1 MDYGRNEFVT
11 NEILKARR
19 DAALP
24 IGLPSKSGVYVAR
37 AEGAEL
43 WDVEGKR
50 YIDFIGGIG
59 VLNVG
64 HRHPKVVAA
73 IKKQVDSFLHTSFGI
88 AQYEVYVEL
97 AEKLNKL
104 APGPAKKKT
113 ALFNSGAEAVEN
125 SVKFARRITGRPSII
140 AFEGAF
146 HGRTLLATTLTGK
159 SKPYKIGFGPLVPQI
174 FHAPY
179 PDQYHGISV
188 SQAIA
193 GINHLFKAA
202 VPTEELAAIIVEP
215 VQGEG
220 GFNAAPPEFLKSLRK
235 ICDDNGALLIADE
248 IQSGMGRT
256 GKMFAFEHAGVEP
269 DMMCVAKSI
278 AAGLPLSALIGK
290 AELMDKIAAG
300 GMGST
305 YGGNPVA
312 CAAALAVLEIFQE
325 EGLLQRADEI
335 GKKIA
340 ASWRSLQQGVAK
352 GHFGDVRQVG
362 GMIAVECV
370 KEGDPMKPNA
380 DLAAKIQVEARDRGL
395 IMTTAG
401 AHAQCLRCLTPLTVS
416 DALLDEGLAIFAAAT
431 EAAIKAPVKPAAP
444 TKS

>member
-1 MDYGRNEFVT
+1 MSHGKNEFT
-11 NEILKARR
+11 SNAALKARR
-19 DAALP
+19 DEALP
-24 IGLPSKSGVYVAR
+24 VGLPSKSGVYVAK
-37 AEGAEL
+37 AQNAEL

-64 HRHPKVVAA
+64 HRHPKVVEA
-73 IKKQVDSFLHTSFGI
+73 IKRQADDFIHTSFGI

-97 AEKLNKL
+97 AERLNRL
-104 APGPAKKKT
+104 APGATKKKT

-125 SVKFARRITGRPSII
+125 SVKFARRITGRPGVI

-159 SKPYKIGFGPLVPQI
+159 AKPYKQGFGPLVPAI

-179 PDQYHGISV
+179 PDEYHGVSV
-188 SQAIA
+188 RTCL
-193 GINHLFKAA
+193 NCLDHLFKTQIPPEEIAA
-202 VPTEELAAIIVEP
+202 FIVEP

-220 GFNAAPPEFLKSLRK
+220 GFNPAPHEFLQALRK
-235 ICDDNGALLIADE
+235 LADQHGALLIADE

-256 GKMFAFEHAGVEP
+256 GKMFAFEHASVEP
-269 DMMCVAKSI
+269 DMICVAKSI

-312 CAAALAVLEIFQE
+312 CAAALAVLDVFEE
-325 EGLLQRADEI
+325 EGLLDRAQII
-335 GKKIA
+335 GEKVA
-340 ASWRSLQQGVAK
+340 ANWRALATGVAK
-352 GHFGDVRQVG
+352 GHFGDVRQIG

-370 KEGDPMKPNA
+370 KDGDANKPNG
-380 DLAAKIQVEARDRGL
+380 DLAAKIQTEARDRGL
-395 IMTTAG
+395 ILTTAG
-401 AHAQCLRCLTPLTVS
+401 AYAQCLRCLVPLTIS
-416 DALLDEGLAIFAAAT
+416 DAHLDEGLRIFAEATMAAV
-431 EAAIKAPVKPAAP
+431 AG
-444 TKS
+444 

>member
-1 MDYGRNEFVT
+1 MSHGKNEFT
-11 NEILKARR
+11 SNAALKARR
-19 DAALP
+19 DEALP
-24 IGLPSKSGVYVAR
+24 VGLPSKSGVYVAK
-37 AEGAEL
+37 AQNAEL

-64 HRHPKVVAA
+64 HRHPKVVEA
-73 IKKQVDSFLHTSFGI
+73 IKRQADDFIHTSFGI

-97 AEKLNKL
+97 AERLNRL
-104 APGPAKKKT
+104 APGATKKKT

-125 SVKFARRITGRPSII
+125 SVKFARRITGRPGVI

-159 SKPYKIGFGPLVPQI
+159 AKPYKQGFGPLVPAI

-179 PDQYHGISV
+179 PDEYHGVSV
-188 SQAIA
+188 RTCL
-193 GINHLFKAA
+193 NCLDHLFKTQIPPEEIAA
-202 VPTEELAAIIVEP
+202 FIVEP

-220 GFNAAPPEFLKSLRK
+220 GFNPAPHEFLQALRK
-235 ICDDNGALLIADE
+235 LADQHGALLIADE

-256 GKMFAFEHAGVEP
+256 GKMFAFEHASVEP
-269 DMMCVAKSI
+269 DMICVAKSI

-312 CAAALAVLEIFQE
+312 CAAALAVLDVFEE
-325 EGLLQRADEI
+325 EGLLDRAQII
-335 GKKIA
+335 GEKVA
-340 ASWRSLQQGVAK
+340 ANWRALATGVAK
-352 GHFGDVRQVG
+352 GHFGDVRQIG

-370 KEGDPMKPNA
+370 KDGDANKPNG
-380 DLAAKIQVEARDRGL
+380 DLAAKIQTEARDRGL
-395 IMTTAG
+395 ILTTAG
-401 AHAQCLRCLTPLTVS
+401 AYAQCLRCLVPLTIS
-416 DALLDEGLAIFAAAT
+416 DAHLDEGLTIFAEATMAAL
-431 EAAIKAPVKPAAP
+431 AG
-444 TKS
+444 

>member
-1 MDYGRNEFVT
+1 MDYGKNEFAT
-11 NEILKARR
+11 NAELKARR
-19 DAALP
+19 DEALP
-24 IGLPSKSGVYVAR
+24 VGLPSKSGVYVSK
-37 AEGAEL
+37 AENAEL

-73 IKKQVDSFLHTSFGI
+73 IKKQADAFLHTSFGI

-97 AEKLNKL
+97 AERLNKL
-104 APGPAKKKT
+104 APGPTKKKT

-125 SVKFARRITGRPSII
+125 AVKFARRITGRPGVI

-159 SKPYKIGFGPLVPQI
+159 AKPYKQGFGPLVPAI

-179 PDQYHGISV
+179 PDEYHGVSV
-188 SQAIA
+188 DACVNCLDHMFKTAIPA
-193 GINHLFKAA
+193 
-202 VPTEELAAIIVEP
+202 EEVAAIIVEP

-220 GFNAAPPEFLKSLRK
+220 GFNAAPAEFLQHLRK
-235 ICDDNGALLIADE
+235 VADQNGMLLIADE

-269 DMMCVAKSI
+269 DLLCVAKSI

-290 AELMDKIAAG
+290 AELMDKIAPG

-312 CAAALAVLEIFQE
+312 CAAALAVLDVFE
-325 EGLLQRADEI
+325 EQNLLERAQAI
-335 GKKIA
+335 GEKVA
-340 ASWRSLQQGVAK
+340 RSWRSLQVGVAK
-352 GHFGDVRQVG
+352 GRFGDVRQIG

-370 KEGDPMKPNA
+370 KDGDGSKPDG
-380 DLAAKIQVEARDRGL
+380 DLAGRIQAEARDRGL

-401 AHAQCLRCLTPLTVS
+401 AYAQCLRCLVPLTIS
-416 DALLDEGLAIFAAAT
+416 DSQLDEGLQIFADASR
-431 EAAIKAPVKPAAP
+431 AAIAA
-444 TKS
+444 S

>member
-1 MDYGRNEFVT
+1 MDHGRNDFRT
-11 NEILKARR
+11 NEILKNRR
-19 DAALP
+19 NEALP
-24 IGLPSKSGVYVAR
+24 AGLPSKSGVYVAR

-73 IKKQVDSFLHTSFGI
+73 IKRQADAFIHTSFGI

-97 AEKLNKL
+97 AERLNRL

-125 SVKFARRITGRPSII
+125 AIKFARRITGRPGVI

-159 SKPYKIGFGPLVPQI
+159 SKPYKQGFGPLVPAI

-179 PDQYHGISV
+179 PDAYHGV
-188 SQAIA
+188 SLETCLRCLDHIFKTAIPA
-193 GINHLFKAA
+193 EEVAA
-202 VPTEELAAIIVEP
+202 VIVEP

-220 GFNAAPPEFLKSLRK
+220 GFNAGPKEFFQKLRK
-235 ICDDNGALLIADE
+235 LCDENGALLVVDE

-256 GKMFAFEHAGVEP
+256 GKMFAIEHSGVEP
-269 DMMCVAKSI
+269 DMICIAKSI
-278 AAGLPLSALIGK
+278 AAGLPLSALTGK

-312 CAAALAVLEIFQE
+312 CAAALAVLDIFE
-325 EGLLQRADEI
+325 EERLLDRAEAI
-335 GKKIA
+335 GRRVA
-340 ASWRSLQQGVAK
+340 DSWRALQAGVAR
-352 GHFGDVRQVG
+352 GRFGDVRQFG

-370 KEGDPMKPNA
+370 KDGDPAKPDG
-380 DLAAKIQVEARDRGL
+380 DLAGKIQTEARDRGL

-401 AHAQCLRCLTPLTVS
+401 AYAQCLRCLAPLTAS
-416 DALLDEGLAIFAAAT
+416 DRLIDEGLQIFAAAT
-431 EAAIKAPVKPAAP
+431 EAAVNQKPD
-444 TKS
+444 

>member
-1 MDYGRNEFVT
+1 MTEYGRNEFVS
-11 NEILKARR
+11 NESLKARR
-19 DAALP
+19 DAACP
-24 IGLPSKSGVYVAR
+24 AGLPSKSGVYAAR

-64 HRHPKVVAA
+64 HRHPKVVDA
-73 IKKQVDSFLHTSFGI
+73 IKRQADAFLHTSFGI
-88 AQYEVYVEL
+88 AQYEVYVAVCET
-97 AEKLNKL
+97 LNRL

-125 SVKFARRITGRPSII
+125 AVKFARRITGRPTVV

-159 SKPYKIGFGPLVPQI
+159 SKPYKQGFGPLVPAI
-174 FHAPY
+174 YHAPY
-179 PDQYHGISV
+179 PDAYHGVSV
-188 SQAIA
+188 QTCLTCLDHIFKTQAPA
-193 GINHLFKAA
+193 
-202 VPTEELAAIIVEP
+202 EELAAIIVEP

-220 GFNAAPPEFLKSLRK
+220 GFNAAPPEFLRALRK
-235 ICDDNGALLIADE
+235 LCDDHGALMIVDE

-256 GKMFAFEHAGVEP
+256 GKMFAIEHAGVEP
-269 DMMCVAKSI
+269 DMICIAKSI
-278 AAGLPLSALIGK
+278 AAGLPLSALTGK
-290 AELMDKIAAG
+290 AELLDKIAAG

-312 CAAALAVLEIFQE
+312 CAAALAVFEIFE
-325 EGLLQRADEI
+325 EENLLQRAGEI
-335 GKKIA
+335 GARIA
-340 ASWRSLQQGVAK
+340 ERWRALQNGPARGV
-352 GHFGDVRQVG
+352 FGDVRQFG

-370 KEGDPMKPNA
+370 RDGDPRKPWGDMA
-380 DLAAKIQVEARDRGL
+380 SRIQIEARDRGL

-401 AHAQCLRCLTPLTVS
+401 AYAQCLRCLTPLTIS
-416 DALLDEGLAIFAAAT
+416 DAHLSEALDIFDDAT
-431 EAAIKAPVKPAAP
+431 NAAIAALQ
-444 TKS
+444 

>member
-1 MDYGRNEFVT
+1 MDHGKNEFTT
-11 NEILKARR
+11 NAALKARR
-19 DAALP
+19 DDALP
-24 IGLPSKSGVYVAR
+24 VGLPSKSGVYVAK
-37 AEGAEL
+37 AENAEL

-59 VLNVG
+59 VLNAG

-73 IKKQVDSFLHTSFGI
+73 IKKQAEEFIHTSFGI

-97 AEKLNKL
+97 AERLNKL
-104 APGPAKKKT
+104 APGSSKKKT

-125 SVKFARRITGRPSII
+125 AVKFARRITGRPGVI

-159 SKPYKIGFGPLVPQI
+159 AKPYKIGFGPLVPAI
-174 FHAPY
+174 FHSPY
-179 PDQYHGISV
+179 PDVYHGVSV
-188 SQAIA
+188 ESCVR
-193 GINHLFKAA
+193 HLDQIFKMSIPA
-202 VPTEELAAIIVEP
+202 EEVAAIIVEP

-220 GFNAAPPEFLKSLRK
+220 GFNAAPAEFLQHLRK
-235 ICDDNGALLIADE
+235 IADQHGIVLIADE

-269 DMMCVAKSI
+269 DLLCIAKSI
-278 AAGLPLSALIGK
+278 AAGLPLSALVGK

-312 CAAALAVLEIFQE
+312 CAAALAVLDIFE
-325 EGLLQRADEI
+325 EENLLKRANEI
-335 GKKIA
+335 GAKVA

-370 KEGDPMKPNA
+370 KDGDPMKPNG
-380 DLAAKIQVEARDRGL
+380 DLAAKIQAEARDRGL

-401 AHAQCLRCLTPLTVS
+401 AYAQCLRCLVPLTIS
-416 DALLDEGLAIFAAAT
+416 DKMLDEGLEIFAAAT
-431 EAAIKAPVKPAAP
+431 KASVAAA
-444 TKS
+444 

>member
-1 MDYGRNEFVT
+1 MDHGKNEFTT
-11 NEILKARR
+11 NAALKARR
-19 DAALP
+19 DDALP
-24 IGLPSKSGVYVAR
+24 VGLPSKSGVYVAK
-37 AEGAEL
+37 AENAEL

-59 VLNVG
+59 VLNAG

-73 IKKQVDSFLHTSFGI
+73 IKKQAEQFIHTSFGI

-97 AEKLNKL
+97 AERLNKL
-104 APGPAKKKT
+104 APGPTKKKT

-125 SVKFARRITGRPSII
+125 AVKFARRITGRPGVI

-159 SKPYKIGFGPLVPQI
+159 AKPYKVGFGPLVPAI

-179 PDQYHGISV
+179 PDLYHGVSV
-188 SQAIA
+188 KTCVTCLDHIFKTAIPA
-193 GINHLFKAA
+193 
-202 VPTEELAAIIVEP
+202 EEVAAIIVEP

-220 GFNAAPPEFLKSLRK
+220 GFNAAPAEFLQRLRA
-235 ICDDNGALLIADE
+235 IADQHGIILIADE

-269 DMMCVAKSI
+269 DLLCVAKSI
-278 AAGLPLSALIGK
+278 AAGLPLSALVGK
-290 AELMDKIAAG
+290 ADLMDKIAAG

-312 CAAALAVLEIFQE
+312 CAAALAVLDIFDE
-325 EGLLQRADEI
+325 ENLLKRANEI
-335 GKKIA
+335 GAKVA
-340 ASWRSLQQGVAK
+340 ASWRSLQNGVAK

-370 KEGDPMKPNA
+370 KDGDPMKPNG
-380 DLAAKIQVEARDRGL
+380 DLAAKIQAEARDRGL

-401 AHAQCLRCLTPLTVS
+401 AYAQCLRCLVPLTIS
-416 DALLDEGLAIFAAAT
+416 DKMLDEGLEIFAEATKASIAA
-431 EAAIKAPVKPAAP
+431 A
-444 TKS
+444 

>member
-1 MDYGRNEFVT
+1 MDHGKNEFTT
-11 NEILKARR
+11 NAALKARR
-19 DAALP
+19 DDALP
-24 IGLPSKSGVYVAR
+24 VGLPSKSGVYVAK
-37 AEGAEL
+37 AENAEL

-73 IKKQVDSFLHTSFGI
+73 IKRQAEEFIHTSFGI

-97 AEKLNKL
+97 AERLNKL
-104 APGPAKKKT
+104 APGPTKKKT
-113 ALFNSGAEAVEN
+113 VLFNSGAEAVEN
-125 SVKFARRITGRPSII
+125 SVKFARRITGRPGVI

-159 SKPYKIGFGPLVPQI
+159 AKPYKLGFGPLVPAI
-174 FHAPY
+174 HHSPY
-179 PDQYHGISV
+179 PDVYHGVSV
-188 SQAIA
+188 VSCVKYLEQI
-193 GINHLFKAA
+193 FKMSIPA
-202 VPTEELAAIIVEP
+202 EEVAAIIVEP

-220 GFNAAPPEFLKSLRK
+220 GFNAAPPEFLQHLRK
-235 ICDDNGALLIADE
+235 IADQNGILLIADE

-269 DMMCVAKSI
+269 DLLCVAKSI
-278 AAGLPLSALIGK
+278 AAGLPLSALVGK

-312 CAAALAVLEIFQE
+312 CAAALAVLEIFE
-325 EGLLQRADEI
+325 EEKLLARANVI
-335 GKKIA
+335 GERVA
-340 ASWRSLQQGVAK
+340 ANWRCLQNGVAK
-352 GHFGDVRQVG
+352 GRFGDVRQFG

-370 KEGDPMKPNA
+370 KDGDATKPDA
-380 DLAAKIQVEARDRGL
+380 DLAAKIQTEARDRGL
-395 IMTTAG
+395 ITTTAG
-401 AHAQCLRCLTPLTVS
+401 AHAQCLRCLVPLTIS
-416 DALLDEGLAIFAAAT
+416 DRLLDEGLTIFADAT
-431 EAAIKAPVKPAAP
+431 AAAISAQPAAR
-444 TKS
+444 

>member
-1 MDYGRNEFVT
+1 MDHGKNEFVT

-24 IGLPSKSGVYVAR
+24 QGLPSKSGVYVAH

-73 IKKQVDSFLHTSFGI
+73 IKRQVDSFLHTSFGI
-88 AQYEVYVEL
+88 AQYEVYVAV
-97 AEKLNKL
+97 AERLNTL
-104 APGPAKKKT
+104 APGPTRKKT
-113 ALFNSGAEAVEN
+113 ALFNSGAEAIEN
-125 SVKFARRITGRPSII
+125 AVKFSRRITGKPGII
-140 AFEGAF
+140 AFDGAF

-159 SKPYKIGFGPLVPQI
+159 SKPYKLGFGPLAPGVY
-174 FHAPY
+174 HAPY
-179 PDQYHGISV
+179 PDSYHGVSV
-188 SQAIA
+188 EAAIA
-193 GINHLFKAA
+193 GVHRLLKAA
-202 VPTEELAAIIVEP
+202 LPPEELGAVIIEP

-220 GFNAAPPEFLKSLRK
+220 GFNAAPPEFLKALRK
-235 ICDDNGALLIADE
+235 LCDEHGALLIADE
-248 IQSGMGRT
+248 IQSGFGRT

-269 DMMCVAKSI
+269 DLLCVAKSI

-290 AELMDKIAAG
+290 ADLMDKIAAG

-312 CAAALAVLEIFQE
+312 CAAALAVLDIFEE
-325 EGLLQRADEI
+325 EGLLQRAEEI
-335 GKKIA
+335 GARVA
-340 ASWRSLQQGVAK
+340 ASWRALQAGPAK
-352 GHFGDVRQVG
+352 GRFGDVRQVG

-370 KEGDPMKPNA
+370 KDGDPARPDA
-380 DLAAKIQVEARDRGL
+380 DLASKIQSEARDRGL
-395 IMTTAG
+395 ILTTAG
-401 AHAQCLRCLTPLTVS
+401 SYAQCLRCLAPLTIS
-416 DALLDEGLAIFAAAT
+416 NALLEEGLALFAAAT
-431 EAAIKAPVKPAAP
+431 EASVR
-444 TKS
+444 S